1 MENGNNKV
9 FIVIIVILGLMVI
22 GLGSY
27 LIYENKDLKCE
38 TDEKKSSTTTTETT
52 EKESTTTP
60 KENVNSTTSYNNYL
74 KNLKTNLKKACDQ
87 LSTPEE
93 EDGVICEGQSI
104 TGYGKFLENFYFDIS
119 KDGKLTMSGSSKNLK
134 NYFISDSVL
143 EAFISD
149 SGGNGGYQLL
159 YFIKEDGTLNQF
171 CIDCIVNDDEKI
183 ILTTEYKNIINVVST
198 TAGPLFIDIDGNVH
212 V

>member
-1 MENGNNKV
+1 MEKGNNKV
-9 FIVIIVILGLMVI
+9 FIVIIVILGLMII

-38 TDEKKSSTTTTETT
+38 MDEKKSSTTTLVTT
-52 EKESTTTP
+52 KKENTTTP
-60 KENVNSTTSYNNYL
+60 KENVNNTTSYNNYL
-74 KNLKTNLKKACDQ
+74 KKLKTNLKKACDQ
-87 LSTPEE
+87 LSMPE

-104 TGYGKFLENFYFDIS
+104 TGYGKFIKEKFYFDIS

-143 EAFISD
+143 EAFISND
-149 SGGNGGYQLL
+149 GGNGGFQFL

-171 CIDCIVNDDEKI
+171 CIDCIIINDEREIK
-183 ILTTEYKNIINVVST
+183 TTEYKNIINVVST